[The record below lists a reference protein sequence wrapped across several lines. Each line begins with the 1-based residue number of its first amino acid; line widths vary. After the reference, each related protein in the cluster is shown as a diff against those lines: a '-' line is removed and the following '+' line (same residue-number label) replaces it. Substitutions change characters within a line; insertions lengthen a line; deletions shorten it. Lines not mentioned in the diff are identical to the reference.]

1 MRIWTVAIIGTG
13 VLGVFLVLGRGDSK
27 SDRSP
32 PNTPPIPR
40 VSLPAI
46 LQLGGQQAARCAT
59 GPIYHRFAQMTIQL
73 DGLPAEDADRLV
85 VTVQPLWP
93 GRQERDSART
103 EMPRV
108 RMTRRSIDRAE
119 AVLGLESDHGP
130 MPVGPYCVVIYH
142 WQEGIFRQ
150 IAEQPFFVI
159 FNAFDPVDRSAHH
172 WRAGVYL
179 TDTMY
184 MAQKSEEGE
193 PRLYDWHLGIL
204 RDQVFCLAI
213 RTVAGSRDP
222 RVAVQRV
229 AAATACRIEGFW
241 PELAA
246 ADGHAGGGGRE
257 RTDAPEVP
265 SFRSIPQRLRNG
277 ERRGQC
283 FDYTALSVALLR
295 SVGLVAA
302 AASVMDPD
310 VTEHPQ
316 APNRY
321 VSWSYHVWTEV
332 FVDGKWRAMD
342 VAYLAPVLREGICWN
357 CDPGLQRFDGP
368 WFTRMIGD
376 ESRVY
381 RQKGRQ
387 IADVTSR
394 YRRN

>member
-246 ADGHAGGGGRE
+246 ADGRAGAAGGKGPMR
-257 RTDAPEVP
+257 RKCPRSAPFP
-265 SFRSIPQRLRNG
+265 ASPQRRRADSASIIRPCLSLCCQCRS
-277 ERRGQC
+277 RRGRC
-283 FDYTALSVALLR
+283 ERHGSRRDRTPASSKSLS
-295 SVGLVAA
+295 
-302 AASVMDPD
+302 
-310 VTEHPQ
+310 
-316 APNRY
+316 
-321 VSWSYHVWTEV
+321 
-332 FVDGKWRAMD
+332 
-342 VAYLAPVLREGICWN
+342 
-357 CDPGLQRFDGP
+357 PGAIMYGRRFSSTGNGGP
-368 WFTRMIGD
+368 W
-376 ESRVY
+376 
-381 RQKGRQ
+381 
-387 IADVTSR
+387 TSLISPGPP
-394 YRRN
+394 RRHLLEL